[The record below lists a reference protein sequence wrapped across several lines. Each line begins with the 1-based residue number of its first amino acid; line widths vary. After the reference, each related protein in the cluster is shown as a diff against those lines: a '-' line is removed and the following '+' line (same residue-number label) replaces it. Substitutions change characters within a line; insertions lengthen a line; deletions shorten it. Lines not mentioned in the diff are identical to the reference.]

1 MAAAAANP
9 SKLSYGAGSAT
20 YQIATEWLLSLAS
33 ARANHVPYKGAAPVL
48 TDLAGGHIDFAL
60 AEYGGAQPFIR
71 SGKLRLLAVTA
82 DRRLAA
88 EPNVPT
94 MIESGYPDYAP
105 VAWWAVFVAARVPQP
120 VIDRLERALLDI
132 MATDEAQQFLARN
145 NLVAFPADA
154 KTLRRYQLDDIER
167 ETRVI
172 EAAKIPRQ

>member
-1 MAAAAANP
+1 
-9 SKLSYGAGSAT
+9 
-20 YQIATEWLLSLAS
+20 
-33 ARANHVPYKGAAPVL
+33 
-48 TDLAGGHIDFAL
+48 
-60 AEYGGAQPFIR
+60 
-71 SGKLRLLAVTA
+71 
-82 DRRLAA
+82 
-88 EPNVPT
+88 VPT

-120 VIDRLERALLDI
+120 VIDRLERTLLDI